1 MRRVHVDFRFG
12 VLSDQQGNSVPTP
25 ELRRQTTMKRSR
37 HPSSS
42 DDSDNGRRK
51 PRKRK
56 KGGRWRRINEKKK
69 KAHGLRNR
77 RQSRDRRCIWTFK
90 DILAG
95 NSTCWSQHS
104 SQPRRGTG
112 QKPSEVFRTD
122 LITAMKV
129 HDSYQLNP
137 EDYYVLADPWRQE
150 WEKGVQVPVSPQS
163 IPQPVARVL
172 AEKGKDV
179 MFVRPK
185 KLIRTSGTEALG
197 YVDIRTLAEG
207 MCRYDLNEVDVAWL
221 QITNEEF
228 AEMAVPPLD
237 EITMER
243 VMEEFERCCHE
254 NMTHAMETEEG
265 LGIEYDEDVVCDVC
279 QSPDGED
286 NNEMV
291 FCDKCNI
298 CVHQA
303 CYGIQKVPKGSWL
316 CRICALGILP
326 KCQLCPKKG
335 GAMKPTR
342 SGTKWV
348 HVSCALW
355 IPEVSIG
362 NPEKMEPITNV
373 SQIPSNRWALICC
386 LCKEK
391 TGACIQCS
399 AKNCRTAFHVTCG
412 LHASLEMNTILTED
426 DEVKFKSY
434 CPKHSG
440 LEGTESRDRD
450 SGGEEEKESARDKK
464 CKRRGRV
471 RVEENATSSSLS
483 SYVAPQLINRAPSDL
498 EGLSSRQQEK
508 RVNLRKLKLQ
518 AMEEDFYQFV
528 EVEEVA
534 SHLKLP
540 PEVVDFLYQYWKLKR
555 KANFN
560 QPLLTPKKDEEE
572 SLARREQEVLLRR
585 LQLFTHLRQDLER
598 VRNLTYMV
606 TRREKMK
613 RSLWRVQE
621 QIFQHQVRLLD
632 RELLTGDPSAKD
644 LEKLFSLDWLSSQ
657 GSQSRSSWSH
667 SGLKTKR
674 GSSKQEKRK
683 SSDRKGLSD
692 SPHTHKKDNLSIPL
706 ETKDSKGSRIK
717 ESAPA
722 EAISDAKIQNSEI
735 SPEIQFPKL
744 QKPEVDQETVTVKQH
759 KPESRK
765 GLRRE
770 ATGPEHETLAR
781 PKRDND
787 HEQEERRRKRR
798 SDVTE
803 SFPSQVKNRFG
814 TKHLEKTVSIRLV
827 DIRNSDTDDYFTEEG
842 MTKRS
847 SVSLDV
853 TTNTKLNRSSVASD
867 AAAATKANG
876 WLRKT
881 PANGSHRPVAGHL
894 KGWGKF
900 RIPKRAERPLTA
912 TIKEPEEVEHR
923 KQLLRP
929 LTNTPEPS
937 YPRTRLRTG
946 SENDGYTSESKPGD
960 GEMEPCLKRCH
971 SHQLRGD
978 SSLGRRYGSD
988 IIRRGVLA
996 S

>member
-1 MRRVHVDFRFG
+1 M
-12 VLSDQQGNSVPTP
+12 S
-25 ELRRQTTMKRSR
+25 ELHRQATMKRSR
-37 HPSSS
+37 HLSSS
-42 DDSDNGRRK
+42 DDSDD
-51 PRKRK
+51 
-56 KGGRWRRINEKKK
+56 
-69 KAHGLRNR
+69 A
-77 RQSRDRRCIWTFK
+77 S
-90 DILAG
+90 
-95 NSTCWSQHS
+95 NSTSWSQHS
-104 SQPRRGTG
+104 SQHRRGTG

-122 LITAMKV
+122 LITAMKL

-137 EDYYVLADPWRQE
+137 EDYYILADPWRQE

-163 IPQPVARVL
+163 IPQPVTSVL
-172 AEKGKDV
+172 AEKGKEV

-207 MCRYDLNEVDVAWL
+207 MCRYDLNEEDVTWL
-221 QITNEEF
+221 QIINKEF
-228 AEMAVPPLD
+228 AEMAMPQLD
-237 EITMER
+237 EITLER
-243 VMEEFERCCHE
+243 MMEEFERCCHE
-254 NMTHAMETEEG
+254 NMTHAVETEEG

-373 SQIPSNRWALICC
+373 SHIPSNRWALICC

-399 AKNCRTAFHVTCG
+399 AKNCRIAFHVTCG

-440 LEGTESRDRD
+440 LEGAESRQRD
-450 SGGEEEKESARDKK
+450 SGDDEEQEEARDKK
-464 CKRRGRV
+464 GRRRGRV
-471 RVEENATSSSLS
+471 KGEEDAASYPSSS
-483 SYVAPQLINRAPSDL
+483 YIAPQFTDKPSSDQ
-498 EGLSSRQQEK
+498 EALSSRQQEK
-508 RVNLRKLKLQ
+508 KTNLRKLKLQ
-518 AMEEDFYQFV
+518 EMEEEFYHFV
-528 EVEEVA
+528 KVEEVA
-534 SHLKLP
+534 GNLKLQ
-540 PEVVDFLYQYWKLKR
+540 PEVVDFVYEYWKLKR

-560 QPLLTPKKDEEE
+560 QPLVTPKKDEEE

-632 RELLTGDPSAKD
+632 QELLSGDPSTKD
-644 LEKLFSLDWLSSQ
+644 LEKIFSLGWLSSL
-657 GSQSRSSWSH
+657 SPQSGSSWSL
-667 SGLKTKR
+667 SELKTKQD
-674 GSSKQEKRK
+674 SLKQERKK
-683 SSDRKGLSD
+683 SSDRKTISD
-692 SPHTHKKDNLSIPL
+692 SSHTHKDNQKKLLELKDNRS
-706 ETKDSKGSRIK
+706 SRIK
-717 ESAPA
+717 VATHT
-722 EAISDAKIQNSEI
+722 EAAGVPKIQTSSSSQEMV
-735 SPEIQFPKL
+735 FPKL
-744 QKPEVDQETVTVKQH
+744 PKPEVIQDTTAVKLH
-759 KPESRK
+759 KSESRK
-765 GLRRE
+765 GPKRE
-770 ATGPEHETLAR
+770 VSGPEQEALVR
-781 PKRDND
+781 RKQE
-787 HEQEERRRKRR
+787 HEQEERGRKRR
-798 SDVTE
+798 SEVTE
-803 SFPSQVKNRFG
+803 SFANQVKNKFG
-814 TKHLEKTVSIRLV
+814 PKHLEKTVSIRLV
-827 DIRNSDTDDYFTEEG
+827 DIRNSDSDEYFIDEG
-842 MTKRS
+842 IAKRNP
-847 SVSLDV
+847 VSLDLTANSKFNKV
-853 TTNTKLNRSSVASD
+853 SVVSD
-867 AAAATKANG
+867 ASTGSKSNG
-876 WLRKT
+876 CLRRAPNSSSHSPNG
-881 PANGSHRPVAGHL
+881 PAAGHV
-894 KGWGKF
+894 KNWGKF
-900 RIPKRAERPLTA
+900 RIPKRSEKPLSVTL
-912 TIKEPEEVEHR
+912 KQQEEVERR
-923 KQLLRP
+923 KPLLRP
-929 LTNTPEPS
+929 LSDTPEPS

-946 SENDGYTSESKPGD
+946 TENDGYTPESKAGD
-960 GEMEPCLKRCH
+960 GELEPCLKRCH
-971 SHQLRGD
+971 SHELRGD

>member
-1 MRRVHVDFRFG
+1 
-12 VLSDQQGNSVPTP
+12 
-25 ELRRQTTMKRSR
+25 MKRNR

-42 DDSDNGRRK
+42 GDDSDNG
-51 PRKRK
+51 
-56 KGGRWRRINEKKK
+56 
-69 KAHGLRNR
+69 
-77 RQSRDRRCIWTFK
+77 S
-90 DILAG
+90 
-95 NSTCWSQHS
+95 NSTCWSHHS
-104 SQPRRGTG
+104 SQPRRSTG

-163 IPQPVARVL
+163 IPQPVTRVL
-172 AEKGKDV
+172 AEKGKEV

-185 KLIRTSGTEALG
+185 KLIRTSGAEALG
-197 YVDIRTLAEG
+197 YVDIRTLADG
-207 MCRYDLNEVDVAWL
+207 MCRYDLNEEDVAWL
-221 QITNEEF
+221 QIINQEF
-228 AEMAVPPLD
+228 SEMAMPTLD

-243 VMEEFERCCHE
+243 VMEEFEHRCYE
-254 NMTHAMETEEG
+254 NMTHAVETEEG

-373 SQIPSNRWALICC
+373 SHIPSNRWALICC

-412 LHASLEMNTILTED
+412 LHASLEMNTILTEE

-434 CPKHSG
+434 CPQHSG
-440 LEGTESRDRD
+440 LEGTESRDQD
-450 SGGEEEKESARDKK
+450 SGGEDEKEGIRVKK
-464 CKRRGRV
+464 SKRRGRV
-471 RVEENATSSSLS
+471 RGEEDAAAASSSS
-483 SYVAPQLINRAPSDL
+483 SFNAVSQVATNDPEN
-498 EGLSSRQQEK
+498 LSSRQQEK

-518 AMEEDFYQFV
+518 EMEEDFYQYV
-528 EVEEVA
+528 EAEEVA
-534 SHLKLP
+534 AHLKLP
-540 PEVVDFLYQYWKLKR
+540 LEVVDFLYQYWKLKR

-632 RELLTGDPSAKD
+632 HELLKGDPSAKD
-644 LEKLFSLDWLSSQ
+644 LEKLFSLGWLSSQ

-667 SGLKTKR
+667 SGTKPKR

-683 SSDRKGLSD
+683 SHDSRGVSD
-692 SPHTHKKDNLSIPL
+692 SAHTHKKDPSGRLA
-706 ETKDSKGSRIK
+706 ETRDSKGPKVK
-717 ESAPA
+717 ESEPA
-722 EAISDAKIQNSEI
+722 DAENFTKTQTTENGPDVQN
-735 SPEIQFPKL
+735 PKL
-744 QKPEVDQETVTVKQH
+744 QRSEVIQETIAVKLH
-759 KPESRK
+759 KPESRR
-765 GLRRE
+765 GQRRE
-770 ATGPEHETLAR
+770 GAGPEYDALAR
-781 PKRDND
+781 RKRDND
-787 HEQEERRRKRR
+787 HEQEEKRRKRKSEEMEGVAVQEKSR
-798 SDVTE
+798 V
-803 SFPSQVKNRFG
+803 G
-814 TKHLEKTVSIRLV
+814 LKHLEKTVSIRLV
-827 DIRNSDTDDYFTEEG
+827 DIRHSDADDYFTDEVMG
-842 MTKRS
+842 KRGG
-847 SVSLDV
+847 VPL
-853 TTNTKLNRSSVASD
+853 AS
-867 AAAATKANG
+867 AAAVQYGATRANG
-876 WLRKT
+876 WLKKG
-881 PANGSHRPVAGHL
+881 PSNGSHAANGPLRS
-894 KGWGKF
+894 WGKF
-900 RIPKRAERPLTA
+900 RIPKRSDRPSTEEQEA
-912 TIKEPEEVEHR
+912 VPEPR
-923 KQLLRP
+923 KALLRP
-929 LTNTPEPS
+929 LTNTPEPPS
-937 YPRTRLRTG
+937 YPRTRLRSG
-946 SENDGYTSESKPGD
+946 SENDGYASDSKPGD
-960 GEMEPCLKRCH
+960 GDVEPCLKRCH

-978 SSLGRRYGSD
+978 STLGRRYGSD

>member
-1 MRRVHVDFRFG
+1 
-12 VLSDQQGNSVPTP
+12 
-25 ELRRQTTMKRSR
+25 MKRSR
-37 HPSSS
+37 HASSS
-42 DDSDNGRRK
+42 DDSDNG
-51 PRKRK
+51 
-56 KGGRWRRINEKKK
+56 
-69 KAHGLRNR
+69 
-77 RQSRDRRCIWTFK
+77 S
-90 DILAG
+90 

-129 HDSYQLNP
+129 HDSHQLNP
-137 EDYYVLADPWRQE
+137 EDYYILADPWRQE

-172 AEKGKDV
+172 AEKGKEV

-185 KLIRTSGTEALG
+185 KLIRTSGSEALG

-207 MCRYDLNEVDVAWL
+207 MCRYDLNEEDVAWL
-221 QITNEEF
+221 QIINGEF
-228 AEMAVPPLD
+228 ADMAMPQLD

-243 VMEEFERCCHE
+243 AMEEFEHCCHE

-279 QSPDGED
+279 RSPDGED

-373 SQIPSNRWALICC
+373 SHIPSNRWALICC

-412 LHASLEMNTILTED
+412 LHASLEMNTILTEE

-440 LEGTESRDRD
+440 LDGTESRD
-450 SGGEEEKESARDKK
+450 SGGEEEREAIRDKK
-464 CKRRGRV
+464 GKRRGRV
-471 RVEENATSSSLS
+471 REEDEDAASSSSGL
-483 SYVAPQLINRAPSDL
+483 APPITDRAPSDPQ
-498 EGLSSRQQEK
+498 ELSSRQQEK
-508 RVNLRKLKLQ
+508 RVSLRKLKLQ
-518 AMEEDFYQFV
+518 EMEEEFYQFV
-528 EVEEVA
+528 EVEKVA
-534 SHLKLP
+534 SHLKLA

-572 SLARREQEVLLRR
+572 SLARREHEVLLRR

-632 RELLTGDPSAKD
+632 QELLSGDPSAKD

-657 GSQSRSSWSH
+657 GPQSRSPCSH

-674 GSSKQEKRK
+674 GSSKLEKRK
-683 SSDRKGLSD
+683 SRDRKDPCD
-692 SPHTHKKDNLSIPL
+692 SPHSYKKDNLSKPL
-706 ETKDSKGSRIK
+706 ETKESKGSRIK
-717 ESAPA
+717 ECDTA
-722 EAISDAKIQNSEI
+722 EDNGRSQNCENS
-735 SPEIQFPKL
+735 Q
-744 QKPEVDQETVTVKQH
+744 EVDYAKLLKQELVQDSIAVKLH
-759 KPESRK
+759 KLESRK
-765 GLRRE
+765 GVRRE
-770 ATGPEHETLAR
+770 TPGPEHESLTR
-781 PKRDND
+781 RKREMD

-798 SDVTE
+798 SEVVE
-803 SFPSQVKNRFG
+803 SVQAKNRFG
-814 TKHLEKTVSIRLV
+814 SKHLEKTVSIRLV
-827 DIRNSDTDDYFTEEG
+827 DIRTSDLDVTFTDEG
-842 MTKRS
+842 GTKRPS
-847 SVSLDV
+847 ACPDV
-853 TTNTKLNRSSVASD
+853 TTNTKLNKTNTD
-867 AAAATKANG
+867 AADRANG
-876 WLRKT
+876 WMRKAGQ
-881 PANGSHRPVAGHL
+881 ANGSVGGHL
-894 KGWGKF
+894 KAWGKF
-900 RIPKRAERPLTA
+900 KIPKRSEKPQTM
-912 TIKEPEEVEHR
+912 KEQEA
-923 KQLLRP
+923 LLRP
-929 LTNTPEPS
+929 LTNTPEQS
-937 YPRTRLRTG
+937 YPRTRHRTG
-946 SENDGYTSESKPGD
+946 TENDGYDAKNGD
-960 GEMEPCLKRCH
+960 GEVEPCLKRCH

-978 SSLGRRYGSD
+978 SSLSRRYGSD

>member
-1 MRRVHVDFRFG
+1 
-12 VLSDQQGNSVPTP
+12 
-25 ELRRQTTMKRSR
+25 MKRSR

-42 DDSDNGRRK
+42 DDSDNG
-51 PRKRK
+51 
-56 KGGRWRRINEKKK
+56 
-69 KAHGLRNR
+69 
-77 RQSRDRRCIWTFK
+77 S
-90 DILAG
+90 

-104 SQPRRGTG
+104 SQHRRWTG

-129 HDSYQLNP
+129 HDSYQLNT

-150 WEKGVQVPVSPQS
+150 WEKGVQVPVSPHS
-163 IPQPVARVL
+163 IPQPVVRVL
-172 AEKGKDV
+172 SEKGKET
-179 MFVRPK
+179 MFGRPK

-207 MCRYDLNEVDVAWL
+207 MCRYDLNEEDVAWL
-221 QITNEEF
+221 QVINEEF
-228 AEMAVPPLD
+228 TEMAIPPLD

-373 SQIPSNRWALICC
+373 SHIPSNRWALICC

-412 LHASLEMNTILTED
+412 LHANLEMNTILTDD

-440 LEGTESRDRD
+440 LEGDESRDRD
-450 SGGEEEKESARDKK
+450 SGDEEKESARDKK
-464 CKRRGRV
+464 GRRRV
-471 RVEENATSSSLS
+471 KVLEEEDAASPSSSS
-483 SYVAPQLINRAPSDL
+483 CVAPQLIDRALTNP
-498 EGLSSRQQEK
+498 EALSKEEK

-518 AMEEDFYQFV
+518 EMEEEFYQFV
-528 EVEEVA
+528 DVEEVT
-534 SHLKLP
+534 SNLKLV

-613 RSLWRVQE
+613 RSLWKVQE

-632 RELLTGDPSAKD
+632 HELLSGDPSAKD
-644 LEKLFSLDWLSSQ
+644 LEKLFSLGWLSSQ
-657 GSQSRSSWSH
+657 GSQSSSSWSP

-674 GSSKQEKRK
+674 KEKRK
-683 SSDRKGLSD
+683 SSERKSLPN
-692 SPHTHKKDNLSIPL
+692 SPHTQKKDNLSKAS
-706 ETKDSKGSRIK
+706 ETRDSKSSQIK
-717 ESAPA
+717 EAA
-722 EAISDAKIQNSEI
+722 AMEARIQHISQETPFK
-735 SPEIQFPKL
+735 KL
-744 QKPEVDQETVTVKQH
+744 PKPEVIQEPAVGKLPKH
-759 KPESRK
+759 ESRK
-765 GLRRE
+765 GPRRE
-770 ATGPEHETLAR
+770 AAEPELEAR
-781 PKRDND
+781 RKRDIE
-787 HEQEERRRKRR
+787 HEQEERRRKKGND
-798 SDVTE
+798 STE
-803 SFPSQVKNRFG
+803 SFTSQGKNRFG
-814 TKHLEKTVSIRLV
+814 SKHLEKTVSIRLV
-827 DIRNSDTDDYFTEEG
+827 DIRNSDSDNYFIDEG
-842 MTKRS
+842 IKRS
-847 SVSLDV
+847 PVSPDV
-853 TTNTKLNRSSVASD
+853 TSNTKCNKASTVSD
-867 AAAATKANG
+867 TAPSAKTNG
-876 WLRKT
+876 WLRR
-881 PANGSHRPVAGHL
+881 ASADSSHASNGPEAAQLRS
-894 KGWGKF
+894 WGKF
-900 RIPKRAERPLTA
+900 RIPKRSEKPASITEQKQAELHKP
-912 TIKEPEEVEHR
+912 
-923 KQLLRP
+923 LLRP
-929 LTNTPEPS
+929 LTNTPKPS

-946 SENDGYTSESKPGD
+946 TENEDYTSDSKAGD
-960 GEMEPCLKRCH
+960 GELEPCLKRCH

-978 SSLGRRYGSD
+978 SSLSRRYVSD

>member
-1 MRRVHVDFRFG
+1 M
-12 VLSDQQGNSVPTP
+12 
-25 ELRRQTTMKRSR
+25 MKRSR

-42 DDSDNGRRK
+42 SEDSDNG
-51 PRKRK
+51 
-56 KGGRWRRINEKKK
+56 
-69 KAHGLRNR
+69 
-77 RQSRDRRCIWTFK
+77 S
-90 DILAG
+90 
-95 NSTCWSQHS
+95 NSTSWSQHS

-129 HDSYQLNP
+129 HDSYQLTP
-137 EDYYVLADPWRQE
+137 EDYYILADQWRQE

-163 IPQPVARVL
+163 IPQPVTRVL
-172 AEKGKDV
+172 VEKGKEV
-179 MFVRPK
+179 MFVKPK
-185 KLIRTSGTEALG
+185 KLIRTSGAEALG

-207 MCRYDLNEVDVAWL
+207 MCRYDLNEEDAAWL
-221 QITNEEF
+221 QTANEEF
-228 AEMAVPPLD
+228 AEMAMPPLD

-243 VMEEFERCCHE
+243 VMEEFERRCHE

-279 QSPDGED
+279 RSPDGED

-373 SQIPSNRWALICC
+373 SHIPGNRWALICC

-391 TGACIQCS
+391 AGACIQCS
-399 AKNCRTAFHVTCG
+399 ANNCRTAFHVTCG

-434 CPKHSG
+434 CPRHSG
-440 LEGTESRDRD
+440 LEGAESRERD

-464 CKRRGRV
+464 GRRRGRV
-471 RVEENATSSSLS
+471 RGGEEEAASPRPPSHA
-483 SYVAPQLINRAPSDL
+483 APRRTDKAPGDREL
-498 EGLSSRQQEK
+498 LASRQQEK
-508 RVNLRKLKLQ
+508 RVSLRKLKLQ
-518 AMEEDFYQFV
+518 EMEEEFYQFV
-528 EVEEVA
+528 AAEEVA
-534 SHLKLP
+534 GHLKLQ
-540 PEVVDFLYQYWKLKR
+540 PEAVDFLFQYWKLKR

-572 SLARREQEVLLRR
+572 SLARREHEVLLRR

-613 RSLWRVQE
+613 RSSWRVQE

-632 RELLTGDPSAKD
+632 DQLLSGDPPEKD
-644 LEKLFSLDWLSSQ
+644 LEDLLSLGRWSPR
-657 GSQSRSSWSH
+657 GSRSRC
-667 SGLKTKR
+667 GLKTKPP
-674 GSSKQEKRK
+674 SSGQEKAR
-683 SSDRKGLSD
+683 SGDRKGLAD
-692 SPHTHKKDNLSIPL
+692 SAQSHRKENGSTPPQTSESGRDVQPPEADRPEAAQESI
-706 ETKDSKGSRIK
+706 
-717 ESAPA
+717 
-722 EAISDAKIQNSEI
+722 
-735 SPEIQFPKL
+735 
-744 QKPEVDQETVTVKQH
+744 TVKLH
-759 KPESRK
+759 RADCRK
-765 GLRRE
+765 APRRE
-770 ATGPEHETLAR
+770 APGPE
-781 PKRDND
+781 P
-787 HEQEERRRKRR
+787 EERKRKRR
-798 SDVTE
+798 SEAAE
-803 SFPSQVKNRFG
+803 SFPSQVKNL
-814 TKHLEKTVSIRLV
+814 KHLEKTVSIRLV
-827 DIRNSDTDDYFTEEG
+827 DIRNSDHDVFFLGEATTR
-842 MTKRS
+842 RS
-847 SVSLDV
+847 PASRA
-853 TTNTKLNRSSVASD
+853 NHGSD
-867 AAAATKANG
+867 AWPRKAAS
-876 WLRKT
+876 
-881 PANGSHRPVAGHL
+881 GSHATSRQAAGHL
-894 KGWGKF
+894 RGWGKF
-900 RIPKRAERPLTA
+900 RIPKRSERPRTA
-912 TIKEPEEVEHR
+912 EDEEEEEEEEEEVEP
-923 KQLLRP
+923 QLRP
-929 LTNTPEPS
+929 LTTAPEPS
-937 YPRTRLRTG
+937 YPKTRLRTG
-946 SENDGYTSESKPGD
+946 PVGD
-960 GEMEPCLKRCH
+960 RYASDSQGGEGEPRLKRC
-971 SHQLRGD
+971 QLRGD
-978 SSLGRRYGSD
+978 APLGRRYGSD

>member
-1 MRRVHVDFRFG
+1 
-12 VLSDQQGNSVPTP
+12 
-25 ELRRQTTMKRSR
+25 MKRSR

-42 DDSDNGRRK
+42 DDSDNG
-51 PRKRK
+51 
-56 KGGRWRRINEKKK
+56 
-69 KAHGLRNR
+69 
-77 RQSRDRRCIWTFK
+77 S
-90 DILAG
+90 

-104 SQPRRGTG
+104 SQHRRGTG

-129 HDSYQLNP
+129 HDSHQLNP

-172 AEKGKDV
+172 AEKGKEV

-185 KLIRTSGTEALG
+185 KLIRTSGAEALG
-197 YVDIRTLAEG
+197 YVDIRTLADG
-207 MCRYDLNEVDVAWL
+207 MCRYDLNEEDVAWM
-221 QITNEEF
+221 QIANEEF
-228 AEMAVPPLD
+228 SEMASPLLD

-373 SQIPSNRWALICC
+373 SHIPSNRWALICC

-440 LEGTESRDRD
+440 LDGAESRDRD
-450 SGGEEEKESARDKK
+450 SGGEEEKESTRDKK
-464 CKRRGRV
+464 GRRRGRV
-471 RVEENATSSSLS
+471 RGEEDAVSSSSS
-483 SYVAPQLINRAPSDL
+483 SYVAPQHIDRTPSDL
-498 EGLSSRQQEK
+498 EALASRQQEK
-508 RVNLRKLKLQ
+508 RVSLRKLKLQ
-518 AMEEDFYQFV
+518 EMEEDFYQFV

-560 QPLLTPKKDEEE
+560 QPLLTPKKDEED
-572 SLARREQEVLLRR
+572 SLARREHEVLLRR

-632 RELLTGDPSAKD
+632 HELLSGDPSAKD
-644 LEKLFSLDWLSSQ
+644 LEKLFSVGWLSSQ
-657 GSQSRSSWSH
+657 GSQSCYSWTH

-674 GSSKQEKRK
+674 SSLKQEKRK
-683 SSDRKGLSD
+683 SLSD
-692 SPHTHKKDNLSIPL
+692 SPHTHRKENLSKPL
-706 ETKDSKGSRIK
+706 ETKDSKGPRIK
-717 ESAPA
+717 EAEPA
-722 EAISDAKIQNSEI
+722 HNAKLHSSDISTELK
-735 SPEIQFPKL
+735 
-744 QKPEVDQETVTVKQH
+744 KPEVIQETVTVKLH
-759 KPESRK
+759 KLESRK
-765 GLRRE
+765 GPRRE
-770 ATGPEHETLAR
+770 APGPEHEALAR
-781 PKRDND
+781 RKRDNN
-787 HEQEERRRKRR
+787 HEQDERKRKRR

-814 TKHLEKTVSIRLV
+814 SKHLEKTVSIRLV
-827 DIRNSDTDDYFTEEG
+827 DIRNSDTDDYFIDEG

-847 SVSLDV
+847 PASLDG
-853 TTNTKLNRSSVASD
+853 TTNTKLSRASEVSD
-867 AAAATKANG
+867 SAAATTAKANG
-876 WLRKT
+876 WLRRAQ
-881 PANGSHRPVAGHL
+881 ANNSHTTSRHMGGHL
-894 KGWGKF
+894 QSWGKF
-900 RIPKRAERPLTA
+900 RIPKRSMRPLAA
-912 TIKEPEEVEHR
+912 TVKEQEEVEPR
-923 KQLLRP
+923 KPLLRP

-937 YPRTRLRTG
+937 FPRTRLRTG
-946 SENDGYTSESKPGD
+946 TENDGYASDSKPGD
-960 GEMEPCLKRCH
+960 GDMEPCLKRCH

-978 SSLGRRYGSD
+978 SSLGRRYGSE

>member
-1 MRRVHVDFRFG
+1 
-12 VLSDQQGNSVPTP
+12 
-25 ELRRQTTMKRSR
+25 MKRSR

-42 DDSDNGRRK
+42 DDSDNG
-51 PRKRK
+51 
-56 KGGRWRRINEKKK
+56 
-69 KAHGLRNR
+69 
-77 RQSRDRRCIWTFK
+77 S
-90 DILAG
+90 

-137 EDYYVLADPWRQE
+137 EDYYILADPWRQE

-172 AEKGKDV
+172 AEKGKEV
-179 MFVRPK
+179 MFVKPK

-207 MCRYDLNEVDVAWL
+207 MCRYDLNEEDVAWL
-221 QITNEEF
+221 QTANEEF
-228 AEMAVPPLD
+228 AEMAMPPLD

-279 QSPDGED
+279 RSPDGED

-373 SQIPSNRWALICC
+373 SHIPSNRWALICC

-391 TGACIQCS
+391 AGACIQCS

-440 LEGTESRDRD
+440 LEGAESRERD
-450 SGGEEEKESARDKK
+450 SGGEEERESARDKK
-464 CKRRGRV
+464 GKRRGRV
-471 RVEENATSSSLS
+471 RGEEDAASSSSS
-483 SYVAPQLINRAPSDL
+483 SYVAPQLADSAASDL
-498 EGLSSRQQEK
+498 EALACRQQEK
-508 RVNLRKLKLQ
+508 RVSLRKLKLQ
-518 AMEEDFYQFV
+518 EMEEEFYQFV

-534 SHLKLP
+534 AHLKLA
-540 PEVVDFLYQYWKLKR
+540 PEAVDFLYQYWKLKR

-560 QPLLTPKKDEEE
+560 QPLLTPKKDEED
-572 SLARREQEVLLRR
+572 SLARREHEVLLRR

-621 QIFQHQVRLLD
+621 QIFQHQVRLVD
-632 RELLTGDPSAKD
+632 HELLTGDPSAKD
-644 LEKLFSLDWLSSQ
+644 LEKLFSLGWLSSQ
-657 GSQSRSSWSH
+657 GSQARPSWSH
-667 SGLKTKR
+667 SGLKTKQ
-674 GSSKQEKRK
+674 GSLKQEKRG
-683 SSDRKGLSD
+683 SGERKGLSD
-692 SPHTHKKDNLSIPL
+692 SPHTHKKDNLSKPV
-706 ETKDSKGSRIK
+706 ETKDSKVSRVR
-717 ESAPA
+717 ESEPA
-722 EAISDAKIQNSEI
+722 EDTRNAKTPNPDI
-735 SPEIQFPKL
+735 SPESPFPKF
-744 QKPEVDQETVTVKQH
+744 QKPEVIQETITIRG
-759 KPESRK
+759 P
-765 GLRRE
+765 RRE
-770 ATGPEHETLAR
+770 APGPEPEALAR
-781 PKRDND
+781 RKRDND
-787 HEQEERRRKRR
+787 QEQEERRRKRK

-803 SFPSQVKNRFG
+803 SFPSQAKNRYG
-814 TKHLEKTVSIRLV
+814 SKHLEKTVSIRLV
-827 DIRNSDTDDYFTEEG
+827 DIRNSDNDDFFTDEG
-842 MTKRS
+842 MTKRCP
-847 SVSLDV
+847 VSLGAP
-853 TTNTKLNRSSVASD
+853 TNTKLSRASE
-867 AAAATKANG
+867 AAPAPAKANG
-876 WLRKT
+876 WLRKAHT
-881 PANGSHRPVAGHL
+881 NGSHTTSRHVGGHL
-894 KGWGKF
+894 RSWGKF
-900 RIPKRAERPLTA
+900 RIPKRSERPPMA
-912 TIKEPEEVEHR
+912 AMKAPQEVEHGEP
-923 KQLLRP
+923 LLRP
-929 LTNTPEPS
+929 LTNPPEPS

-946 SENDGYTSESKPGD
+946 TESDGYASDSRA
-960 GEMEPCLKRCH
+960 GEVEPCLKRCH

-978 SSLGRRYGSD
+978 ASLGRGYGSD

>member
-1 MRRVHVDFRFG
+1 M
-12 VLSDQQGNSVPTP
+12 P
-25 ELRRQTTMKRSR
+25 ELHRQKTMKRSR

-42 DDSDNGRRK
+42 DESDNG
-51 PRKRK
+51 
-56 KGGRWRRINEKKK
+56 
-69 KAHGLRNR
+69 
-77 RQSRDRRCIWTFK
+77 S
-90 DILAG
+90 

-104 SQPRRGTG
+104 SQHRRGTG

-122 LITAMKV
+122 FITAMKL

-163 IPQPVARVL
+163 IPQPVTRVL
-172 AEKGKDV
+172 GEKGKEV
-179 MFVRPK
+179 MFIRPK

-207 MCRYDLNEVDVAWL
+207 MCRYDLNEEDVAWL
-221 QITNEEF
+221 QIINEEF
-228 AEMAVPPLD
+228 AQMAMPPLD
-237 EITMER
+237 ENTMER
-243 VMEEFERCCHE
+243 VMEEFEHCCHE

-326 KCQLCPKKG
+326 KCQVCPKKG

-373 SQIPSNRWALICC
+373 SHIPSNRWALICC

-412 LHASLEMNTILTED
+412 LHANLEMNTILTED

-440 LEGTESRDRD
+440 IQGAEPSHRD
-450 SGGEEEKESARDKK
+450 SGEEEEKEGARDRK
-464 CKRRGRV
+464 GRASSDQ
-471 RVEENATSSSLS
+471 EE
-483 SYVAPQLINRAPSDL
+483 
-498 EGLSSRQQEK
+498 LSSRQQEK

-518 AMEEDFYQFV
+518 EMEEEFYQFV
-528 EVEEVA
+528 DVEEVA
-534 SHLKLP
+534 KNLKLP
-540 PEVVDFLYQYWKLKR
+540 PEVVDFVYQYWKLKR

-560 QPLLTPKKDEEE
+560 QQLLTPKKDEEE

-613 RSLWRVQE
+613 RSLCKVQE

-632 RELLTGDPSAKD
+632 HELLNGDPSAKD
-644 LEKLFSLDWLSSQ
+644 LEKLFSLGSLSSH
-657 GSQSRSSWSH
+657 GSQSSSSWST
-667 SGLKTKR
+667 SGLKSKR
-674 GSSKQEKRK
+674 SSLKQERRK
-683 SSDRKGLSD
+683 SLSD
-692 SPHTHKKDNLSIPL
+692 SPNANRKDDPCNLPES
-706 ETKDSKGSRIK
+706 KDSKSSQIK
-717 ESAPA
+717 EAVAPEA
-722 EAISDAKIQNSEI
+722 AGDAKVPKSEVSEEKPSVKLPKSEAIQERASV
-735 SPEIQFPKL
+735 KL
-744 QKPEVDQETVTVKQH
+744 H
-759 KPESRK
+759 KLESKK
-765 GLRRE
+765 GPRRE
-770 ATGPEHETLAR
+770 APGPEQDV
-781 PKRDND
+781 P
-787 HEQEERRRKRR
+787 EQEERGRKRR
-798 SDVTE
+798 SDVSE
-803 SFPSQVKNRFG
+803 SFPCHLKNKFG
-814 TKHLEKTVSIRLV
+814 SRHLDKTVSIRLV
-827 DIRNSDTDDYFTEEG
+827 DIRNSDSDEYLFEDGTAR
-842 MTKRS
+842 RS
-847 SVSLDV
+847 GASLDA
-853 TTNTKLNRSSVASD
+853 TPNTKFKTSSLSD
-867 AAAATKANG
+867 ASKSNS
-876 WLRKT
+876 WLRK
-881 PANGSHRPVAGHL
+881 PPSSSPHAPNGSASGHL

-900 RIPKRAERPLTA
+900 RIPKRADKPPGAALKERE
-912 TIKEPEEVEHR
+912 EPE
-923 KQLLRP
+923 QSNPLLRP
-929 LTNTPEPS
+929 LANTPEPP
-937 YPRTRLRTG
+937 YPRTRLRAG
-946 SENDGYTSESKPGD
+946 PEADGYSSDSSKAAD
-960 GEMEPCLKRCH
+960 GELEPCLKRCH
-971 SHQLRGD
+971 SHELRGD

>member
-1 MRRVHVDFRFG
+1 M
-12 VLSDQQGNSVPTP
+12 P
-25 ELRRQTTMKRSR
+25 ELRRQVTMKRSR

-42 DDSDNGRRK
+42 DDSDNG
-51 PRKRK
+51 
-56 KGGRWRRINEKKK
+56 
-69 KAHGLRNR
+69 
-77 RQSRDRRCIWTFK
+77 S
-90 DILAG
+90 

-104 SQPRRGTG
+104 SQHRRWTG

-137 EDYYVLADPWRQE
+137 EDYYILADPWRQE
-150 WEKGVQVPVSPQS
+150 WEKGVQVPVSPHS
-163 IPQPVARVL
+163 IPQPVVRVL
-172 AEKGKDV
+172 AEKGKEV

-197 YVDIRTLAEG
+197 YVDIRTLADG
-207 MCRYDLNEVDVAWL
+207 VCRYNLNEEDVAWL
-221 QITNEEF
+221 QIINEEF
-228 AEMAVPPLD
+228 ADMAMPLLD

-243 VMEEFERCCHE
+243 VMEEFEHCCHE

-373 SQIPSNRWALICC
+373 SHIPSNRWALICC

-412 LHASLEMNTILTED
+412 LNANLEMNTVLTED

-440 LEGTESRDRD
+440 LEGDESRDRD
-450 SGGEEEKESARDKK
+450 SGDEEKEDARDKK
-464 CKRRGRV
+464 GRRRGKV
-471 RVEENATSSSLS
+471 LGEEGAASPSSSS
-483 SYVAPQLINRAPSDL
+483 CVAPQHIDRATTNP
-498 EGLSSRQQEK
+498 EALSKEEK

-518 AMEEDFYQFV
+518 EMEEEFYQFV
-528 EVEEVA
+528 DVEEVA
-534 SHLKLP
+534 SNLKLP

-555 KANFN
+555 KAYFN

-613 RSLWRVQE
+613 RSLWKVQE
-621 QIFQHQVRLLD
+621 QIFQHQVQLLD
-632 RELLTGDPSAKD
+632 HELLSGDPSAKD
-644 LEKLFSLDWLSSQ
+644 LEKLFSLGWLSSQ
-657 GSQSRSSWSH
+657 GSQSSSPWSH

-674 GSSKQEKRK
+674 KEKRK
-683 SSDRKGLSD
+683 SSERKGLSS
-692 SPHTHKKDNLSIPL
+692 SPHTHKKDNLSKPS
-706 ETKDSKGSRIK
+706 ETKESKSSQIK
-717 ESAPA
+717 EAA
-722 EAISDAKIQNSEI
+722 ATEAASDAKIPNSDI
-735 SPEIQFPKL
+735 SQEMPFKKL
-744 QKPEVDQETVTVKQH
+744 PKPEVIQETAVVKLP

-765 GLRRE
+765 GPRRE
-770 ATGPEHETLAR
+770 AAEPEHEVR
-781 PKRDND
+781 RKRESE
-787 HEQEERRRKRR
+787 HEQEERRRKKK
-798 SDVTE
+798 SDPIE
-803 SFPSQVKNRFG
+803 SFPSQGKSRFG
-814 TKHLEKTVSIRLV
+814 PKHLEKTVSIRLV
-827 DIRNSDTDDYFTEEG
+827 DIRNSDSDNYFIDER
-842 MTKRS
+842 MLKRS
-847 SVSLDV
+847 PVSLDG
-853 TTNTKLNRSSVASD
+853 TTNTKFNKASTVSD
-867 AAAATKANG
+867 TAAGAKANG
-876 WLRKT
+876 WLKKAPADGSHT
-881 PANGSHRPVAGHL
+881 PNGSAAGHL
-894 KGWGKF
+894 RSWGKF
-900 RIPKRAERPLTA
+900 RIPKRSEKPVSA
-912 TIKEPEEVEHR
+912 TVTEQKEAALHKP
-923 KQLLRP
+923 LLRP

-946 SENDGYTSESKPGD
+946 TENEDYTSDSKAGD
-960 GEMEPCLKRCH
+960 GELEPCLKRCH

>member
-1 MRRVHVDFRFG
+1 M
-12 VLSDQQGNSVPTP
+12 
-25 ELRRQTTMKRSR
+25 MKRSR

-42 DDSDNGRRK
+42 DDSDNG
-51 PRKRK
+51 
-56 KGGRWRRINEKKK
+56 
-69 KAHGLRNR
+69 
-77 RQSRDRRCIWTFK
+77 S
-90 DILAG
+90 

-112 QKPSEVFRTD
+112 QKASEVFRTD

-137 EDYYVLADPWRQE
+137 EEYYILADPWRQD

-163 IPQPVARVL
+163 IPLPVTRVL
-172 AEKGKDV
+172 AEKGKEV
-179 MFVRPK
+179 MFVKPK
-185 KLIRTSGTEALG
+185 KMIRTSGAEVLG

-207 MCRYDLNEVDVAWL
+207 MCRYDLNEEDAAWL
-221 QITNEEF
+221 QTANGEF
-228 AEMAVPPLD
+228 AEMAMPPLD

-254 NMTHAMETEEG
+254 NMTHATETEEG

-279 QSPDGED
+279 RSPDGED

-373 SQIPSNRWALICC
+373 SHIPSNRWALICC

-391 TGACIQCS
+391 AGACIQCS

-412 LHASLEMNTILTED
+412 LHAGLEMNTILTED

-440 LEGTESRDRD
+440 LEGAESRDRD

-464 CKRRGRV
+464 GKRRGRV
-471 RVEENATSSSLS
+471 REEEDASPCSS
-483 SYVAPQLINRAPSDL
+483 SYVAPQITVRAPSDL
-498 EGLSSRQQEK
+498 ELLASRQQEK
-508 RVNLRKLKLQ
+508 RVSLRKLKLQ
-518 AMEEDFYQFV
+518 QMEEEFYQFV

-534 SHLKLP
+534 GHLKLQ
-540 PEVVDFLYQYWKLKR
+540 PEVVDFLFQYWKLKR

-572 SLARREQEVLLRR
+572 SLARREHEVLLRR

-621 QIFQHQVRLLD
+621 QIFQQQVRLLD
-632 RELLTGDPSAKD
+632 HELLSGDPP
-644 LEKLFSLDWLSSQ
+644 EKLSSLGWLSSQ
-657 GSQSRSSWSH
+657 DSQSRSSM
-667 SGLKTKR
+667 KTKPP
-674 GSSKQEKRK
+674 SLKQEKRK
-683 SSDRKGLSD
+683 SGYRKGLSD
-692 SPHTHKKDNLSIPL
+692 SAHSHRKENLSKPL
-706 ETKDSKGSRIK
+706 ETRDSRSSRIR
-717 ESAPA
+717 ESGPA
-722 EAISDAKIQNSEI
+722 EDTSDAKTHNSEI
-735 SPEIQFPKL
+735 SQEIQIPKL
-744 QKPEVDQETVTVKQH
+744 HKPEVVQQTITVKLH
-759 KPESRK
+759 RAECRK
-765 GLRRE
+765 GPRRE
-770 ATGPEHETLAR
+770 APGPEHEALAR
-781 PKRDND
+781 RKREND

-798 SDVTE
+798 SDTTE
-803 SFPSQVKNRFG
+803 SFPSQEKNRFG
-814 TKHLEKTVSIRLV
+814 SKQLEKTVSIRLV
-827 DIRNSDTDDYFTEEG
+827 DIRNSDNDDYFLDER

-847 SVSLDV
+847 PASLEL
-853 TTNTKLNRSSVASD
+853 TTNTKLNRANEIS
-867 AAAATKANG
+867 AAAAAKANG

-881 PANGSHRPVAGHL
+881 QKNGSHTTNRHVGGHL
-894 KGWGKF
+894 RSWGKF
-900 RIPKRAERPLTA
+900 RIPKRRERPLTA
-912 TIKEPEEVEHR
+912 DEEEEEEEEHR
-923 KQLLRP
+923 K
-929 LTNTPEPS
+929 TPESS
-937 YPRTRLRTG
+937 YPKTRLRTG
-946 SENDGYTSESKPGD
+946 AESDGYASDYKPGD
-960 GEMEPCLKRCH
+960 CEPEPCLKRCH

>member
-1 MRRVHVDFRFG
+1 MWNAG
-12 VLSDQQGNSVPTP
+12 QA
-25 ELRRQTTMKRSR
+25 ELRARTAPHHQEKRRLASSRRAPVTLELLRRAAMKRSR

-42 DDSDNGRRK
+42 EDSDN
-51 PRKRK
+51 
-56 KGGRWRRINEKKK
+56 
-69 KAHGLRNR
+69 A
-77 RQSRDRRCIWTFK
+77 S
-90 DILAG
+90 

-104 SQPRRGTG
+104 SQARRGSR

-122 LITAMKV
+122 LITAMKL
-129 HDSYQLNP
+129 HDSHQLNP

-163 IPQPVARVL
+163 IPQPAARAL
-172 AEKGKDV
+172 ADKCKEV

-185 KLIRTSGTEALG
+185 KLIRTSAAQALG
-197 YVDIRTLAEG
+197 YVDIQTLAEG
-207 MCRYDLNEVDVAWL
+207 MCRYDLNQEDVTWL
-221 QITNEEF
+221 QVANEEF
-228 AEMAVPPLD
+228 AKLALPPLD
-237 EITMER
+237 EFAMER
-243 VMEEFERCCHE
+243 TLEEFERRCHD
-254 NMTHAMETEEG
+254 NMTHATETQEG

-373 SQIPSNRWALICC
+373 SHIPSNRWALNCC

-399 AKNCRTAFHVTCG
+399 AKNCRIAFHVTCG
-412 LHASLEMNTILTED
+412 LHAGLEMTTVLTQD

-440 LEGTESRDRD
+440 LEGGDLRERD
-450 SGGEEEKESARDKK
+450 SDGEGEKEEGVGSKK
-464 CKRRGRV
+464 GKRRGRV
-471 RVEENATSSSLS
+471 RGEEDEDSAPGLIEPSSSS
-483 SYVAPQLINRAPSDL
+483 SSSSSPSSLCLVRQRDPQD
-498 EGLSSRQQEK
+498 K
-508 RVNLRKLKLQ
+508 RVNLRKMKLQ
-518 AMEEDFYQFV
+518 EMEEVFYQFV
-528 EVEEVA
+528 DTSEV
-534 SHLKLP
+534 SRHLKMA
-540 PEVVDFLYQYWKLKR
+540 PETVDFLFQYWKLKR

-560 QPLLTPKKDEEE
+560 QPLLTPKKDEED

-621 QIFQHQVRLLD
+621 QIFQHQVQLID
-632 RELLTGDPSAKD
+632 QELLSGNPSETNLQRLFAVDPLNSHGCHARTP
-644 LEKLFSLDWLSSQ
+644 W
-657 GSQSRSSWSH
+657 GH
-667 SGLKTKR
+667 SGHKTKR
-674 GSSKQEKRK
+674 RSKQDKGKLRE
-683 SSDRKGLSD
+683 RKGLGD
-692 SPHTHKKDNLSIPL
+692 SLPVSKEDNRTLEAKEADPDPRTPDPL
-706 ETKDSKGSRIK
+706 NDDLALRQVK
-717 ESAPA
+717 
-722 EAISDAKIQNSEI
+722 
-735 SPEIQFPKL
+735 SP
-744 QKPEVDQETVTVKQH
+744 KPEVVCQESVGVKLHRKTV
-759 KPESRK
+759 
-765 GLRRE
+765 RRE
-770 ATGPEHETLAR
+770 NPAP
-781 PKRDND
+781 
-787 HEQEERRRKRR
+787 ERRKEKQAEPEDRKRKR
-798 SDVTE
+798 WADVSET
-803 SFPSQVKNRFG
+803 SAGSQKVRFSS
-814 TKHLEKTVSIRLV
+814 KHLDKTVSIRLV
-827 DIRNSDTDDYFTEEG
+827 DIRSSDGQE
-842 MTKRS
+842 MRS
-847 SVSLDV
+847 SANLDV
-853 TTNTKLNRSSVASD
+853 AEHSKLDDSSPDVPRMS
-867 AAAATKANG
+867 T
-876 WLRKT
+876 
-881 PANGSHRPVAGHL
+881 GSL

-900 RIPKRAERPLTA
+900 RIPKRSEKA
-912 TIKEPEEVEHR
+912 EPEQR

-929 LTNTPEPS
+929 LTNTPAPGPQH
-937 YPRTRLRTG
+937 PRTRLRTG
-946 SENDGYTSESKPGD
+946 AENEDGGPEVL
-960 GEMEPCLKRCH
+960 EPCLKRCH
-971 SHQLRGD
+971 SHRLRGD
-978 SSLGRRYGSD
+978 ASLSRRYGSD

>member
-1 MRRVHVDFRFG
+1 MRVKRNSRQKTALHFKLKHRLTSARRAL
-12 VLSDQQGNSVPTP
+12 VLTP
-25 ELRRQTTMKRSR
+25 ELHSLTTMKRNR

-42 DDSDNGRRK
+42 DDSDDG
-51 PRKRK
+51 
-56 KGGRWRRINEKKK
+56 
-69 KAHGLRNR
+69 
-77 RQSRDRRCIWTFK
+77 S
-90 DILAG
+90 

-104 SQPRRGTG
+104 SQHRRGTG

-122 LITAMKV
+122 LITAMKL

-172 AEKGKDV
+172 AEKGKEV
-179 MFVRPK
+179 MFIRPK

-207 MCRYDLNEVDVAWL
+207 MCRYDLNEEDVSWL
-221 QITNEEF
+221 QKANEEF
-228 AEMAVPPLD
+228 AEMALPPLD
-237 EITMER
+237 ESTMER

-254 NMTHAMETEEG
+254 NMTHAVETEEG

-373 SQIPSNRWALICC
+373 SHIPSNRWALICC

-440 LEGTESRDRD
+440 LEGAESREQD
-450 SGGEEEKESARDKK
+450 SEDEEEKKGARDKK
-464 CKRRGRV
+464 GRRRGRV
-471 RVEENATSSSLS
+471 RGEEGAACFSSS
-483 SYVAPQLINRAPSDL
+483 SYVHPQLDKPPINQ
-498 EGLSSRQQEK
+498 EELSSRQQEK

-518 AMEEDFYQFV
+518 EMEEEFYQFV

-534 SHLKLP
+534 NNLKLP

-632 RELLTGDPSAKD
+632 HELLSGDPSAED
-644 LEKLFSLDWLSSQ
+644 LEKLFSLGWLSSQ
-657 GSQSRSSWSH
+657 GSQSSASSGH

-674 GSSKQEKRK
+674 GSQKQERRK
-683 SSDRKGLSD
+683 SSDRKSSSD
-692 SPHTHKKDNLSIPL
+692 SSHSHKKDNQ
-706 ETKDSKGSRIK
+706 SKLPEMK
-717 ESAPA
+717 ESKSSAG
-722 EAISDAKIQNSEI
+722 DAKIQKPDLSQEGL
-735 SPEIQFPKL
+735 FPKL
-744 QKPEVDQETVTVKQH
+744 PKPEVIQETTTIKLH

-765 GLRRE
+765 GPKRE
-770 ATGPEHETLAR
+770 ASGPEPEDLVGR
-781 PKRDND
+781 KQE
-787 HEQEERRRKRR
+787 HEQEERGRKRR
-798 SDVTE
+798 SEVTE
-803 SFPSQVKNRFG
+803 SFPCQVKNKFG
-814 TKHLEKTVSIRLV
+814 SKHLEKTVSIRLV
-827 DIRNSDTDDYFTEEG
+827 DIRNSDSDEYFIDEG
-842 MTKRS
+842 MAKRNH
-847 SVSLDV
+847 VSLDV
-853 TTNTKLNRSSVASD
+853 TSNTKFSKASVVSD
-867 AAAATKANG
+867 TSAAFKTNG
-876 WLRKT
+876 WLRKA
-881 PANGSHRPVAGHL
+881 PNNGSNSPDGPVTGHL
-894 KGWGKF
+894 KSWGKF
-900 RIPKRAERPLTA
+900 RIPKRSEKPLSATLKMQEQAEQ
-912 TIKEPEEVEHR
+912 R
-923 KQLLRP
+923 KPLLRP
-929 LTNTPEPS
+929 LTNTPAPS

-946 SENDGYTSESKPGD
+946 TENDGYTSDSKAGD
-960 GEMEPCLKRCH
+960 GEAEPCVKRCH
-971 SHQLRGD
+971 SHELQGD
-978 SSLGRRYGSD
+978 STLGRRYGSD

>member
-1 MRRVHVDFRFG
+1 
-12 VLSDQQGNSVPTP
+12 
-25 ELRRQTTMKRSR
+25 MKRSR

-42 DDSDNGRRK
+42 DDSDNG
-51 PRKRK
+51 
-56 KGGRWRRINEKKK
+56 
-69 KAHGLRNR
+69 
-77 RQSRDRRCIWTFK
+77 S
-90 DILAG
+90 

-172 AEKGKDV
+172 AEKGKEV

-207 MCRYDLNEVDVAWL
+207 MCRYDLNEEDVSWL
-221 QITNEEF
+221 QIINEEF
-228 AEMAVPPLD
+228 AEMAMPPLD

-243 VMEEFERCCHE
+243 VMEEFERRCHE

-373 SQIPSNRWALICC
+373 SHIPSNRWALICC

-440 LEGTESRDRD
+440 LEGAECRDGE
-450 SGGEEEKESARDKK
+450 SGGEEEKEGTRDKK
-464 CKRRGRV
+464 GRRRGRV
-471 RVEENATSSSLS
+471 RAEEDAASS
-483 SYVAPQLINRAPSDL
+483 SYVAPPLSDRAAGASD
-498 EGLSSRQQEK
+498 GLSQQEK

-518 AMEEDFYQFV
+518 EMEEEFYQFV

-534 SHLKLP
+534 GHLKLP

-613 RSLWRVQE
+613 RSLWRLQE

-632 RELLTGDPSAKD
+632 HELLTGDPSAKD
-644 LEKLFSLDWLSSQ
+644 LENLFSLGWLSSQ
-657 GSQSRSSWSH
+657 GSQSCSPWSH

-674 GSSKQEKRK
+674 GSLKQEKRK
-683 SSDRKGLSD
+683 SLSD
-692 SPHTHKKDNLSIPL
+692 FHRRDNPSKPL
-706 ETKDSKGSRIK
+706 ETDSRSSRIK
-717 ESAPA
+717 EPGLG
-722 EAISDAKIQNSEI
+722 EAAGEAKIQTAEVSQ
-735 SPEIQFPKL
+735 EIQLPKL
-744 QKPEVDQETVTVKQH
+744 PKPEAVQETVVVKPH

-765 GLRRE
+765 GPRRE
-770 ATGPEHETLAR
+770 APPPEQEALTRAR
-781 PKRDND
+781 RDSD
-787 HEQEERRRKRR
+787 QEQEERRRKRR
-798 SDVTE
+798 SEAAD
-803 SFPSQVKNRFG
+803 SFSSQMRNKFG
-814 TKHLEKTVSIRLV
+814 SKHLEKTVSIRLV
-827 DIRNSDTDDYFTEEG
+827 DIRNSDNDDYFLDEG
-842 MTKRS
+842 MTKRNA
-847 SVSLDV
+847 VSLDV
-853 TTNTKLNRSSVASD
+853 STNTKFSKASVALE
-867 AAAATKANG
+867 AAAATRANG
-876 WLRKT
+876 WLRRA
-881 PANGSHRPVAGHL
+881 PAGGSDGHL

-900 RIPKRAERPLTA
+900 RIPKRSERPLT
-912 TIKEPEEVEHR
+912 TKEEPEDEEAAAAAMEERR
-923 KQLLRP
+923 KPLLRP

-946 SENDGYTSESKPGD
+946 TENDGFASDSKPADGD
-960 GEMEPCLKRCH
+960 VEPCLKRCH
-971 SHQLRGD
+971 SHQLRRD
-978 SSLGRRYGSD
+978 SSLSRRYGSD

>member
-1 MRRVHVDFRFG
+1 
-12 VLSDQQGNSVPTP
+12 
-25 ELRRQTTMKRSR
+25 MKRSR
-37 HPSSS
+37 HLSTS
-42 DDSDNGRRK
+42 DDSDNG
-51 PRKRK
+51 
-56 KGGRWRRINEKKK
+56 
-69 KAHGLRNR
+69 
-77 RQSRDRRCIWTFK
+77 SS
-90 DILAG
+90 
-95 NSTCWSQHS
+95 STCWSHS
-104 SQPRRGTG
+104 SQHRRGGG

-122 LITAMKV
+122 LITAMKL
-129 HDSYQLNP
+129 HDSHQLNP
-137 EDYYVLADPWRQE
+137 EDYFVLVDPWRQE

-163 IPQPVARVL
+163 IPQPLTRVL
-172 AEKGKDV
+172 VEKEKEL
-179 MFVRPK
+179 MFIRPK

-207 MCRYDLNEVDVAWL
+207 MCRYDLNEEDVAWL
-221 QITNEEF
+221 HIINEEF
-228 AEMAVPPLD
+228 AEMGLPLLD

-243 VMEEFERCCHE
+243 VMEEFERCCYE

-373 SQIPSNRWALICC
+373 SHIPSNRWALICC

-391 TGACIQCS
+391 AGACIQCS

-412 LHASLEMNTILTED
+412 LQAKLEMNTILTED
-426 DEVKFKSY
+426 DEVKFKSF

-440 LEGTESRDRD
+440 HQGAEPRDQES
-450 SGGEEEKESARDKK
+450 EEEEEEAASLQK
-464 CKRRGRV
+464 GRKGGV
-471 RVEENATSSSLS
+471 RWGDDASSHPL
-483 SYVAPQLINRAPSDL
+483 RSDQD
-498 EGLSSRQQEK
+498 GLSQQEK
-508 RVNLRKLKLQ
+508 RVSLRKLKLQ
-518 AMEEDFYQFV
+518 EMEEDFYQFV
-528 EVEEVA
+528 NVDEVA
-534 SHLKLP
+534 GSLKLC
-540 PEVVDFLYQYWKLKR
+540 PEVLDFLYQYWKLKR

-606 TRREKMK
+606 TRREKIK

-621 QIFQHQVRLLD
+621 QILQHQVVLLD
-632 RELLTGDPSAKD
+632 QELLNGDPSPKD
-644 LEKLFSLDWLSSQ
+644 LERLFSLGWLSSQ
-657 GSQSRSSWSH
+657 SSLSQSLPE
-667 SGLKTKR
+667 LKSLKPR
-674 GSSKQEKRK
+674 RKK
-683 SSDRKGLSD
+683 SSDRRNLSD
-692 SPHTHKKDNLSIPL
+692 SSHTHRKDNQARSL
-706 ETKDSKGSRIK
+706 ELKDGRSCQIR
-717 ESAPA
+717 EAAAA
-722 EAISDAKIQNSEI
+722 EAPVQSLEMSREALS
-735 SPEIQFPKL
+735 SKL
-744 QKPEVDQETVTVKQH
+744 GRPDVFQEAVVKLH
-759 KPESRK
+759 KVESRK
-765 GLRRE
+765 AVRRE
-770 ATGPEHETLAR
+770 APPPEHE
-781 PKRDND
+781 
-787 HEQEERRRKRR
+787 EERGRKRR
-798 SDVTE
+798 SE
-803 SFPSQVKNRFG
+803 AAGGSACPVKNKLG
-814 TKHLEKTVSIRLV
+814 SKHLEKTVSIRLV
-827 DIRNSDTDDYFTEEG
+827 DIRSSDSDDFFIDEG
-842 MTKRS
+842 VTKRAPAFS
-847 SVSLDV
+847 DMSPVSKFNKASVVL
-853 TTNTKLNRSSVASD
+853 D
-867 AAAATKANG
+867 AAAVP
-876 WLRKT
+876 KT
-881 PANGSHRPVAGHL
+881 NVCQRRTASDGGHAPPGAMAGHL
-894 KGWGKF
+894 KSWGKF
-900 RIPKRAERPLTA
+900 RIPRRSEKPPAVTWKEEAEQHKP
-912 TIKEPEEVEHR
+912 
-923 KQLLRP
+923 LLRP

-946 SENDGYTSESKPGD
+946 AEHDGYPPDSPAEL
-960 GEMEPCLKRCH
+960 EPCLKRCH
-971 SHQLRGD
+971 SHELRGD
-978 SSLGRRYGSD
+978 ASLGRRYGSD

>member
-1 MRRVHVDFRFG
+1 M
-12 VLSDQQGNSVPTP
+12 P
-25 ELRRQTTMKRSR
+25 ELRGQTTTMKRSR

-42 DDSDNGRRK
+42 DDSDNG
-51 PRKRK
+51 
-56 KGGRWRRINEKKK
+56 
-69 KAHGLRNR
+69 
-77 RQSRDRRCIWTFK
+77 S
-90 DILAG
+90 

-104 SQPRRGTG
+104 SQHRRGTG

-172 AEKGKDV
+172 ADKGKEV

-197 YVDIRTLAEG
+197 YVDIQTLAEG
-207 MCRYDLNEVDVAWL
+207 MCRYDLNEEDVAWL
-221 QITNEEF
+221 QIANEEF
-228 AEMAVPPLD
+228 AEMAMPPLD

-440 LEGTESRDRD
+440 LEGAESRDRD

-464 CKRRGRV
+464 GKRRGRV
-471 RVEENATSSSLS
+471 RGEEDTASSSLS
-483 SYVAPQLINRAPSDL
+483 SYVAPQLINGAPGDL

-534 SHLKLP
+534 GHLKLP
-540 PEVVDFLYQYWKLKR
+540 PEVVDFVYQYWKLKR

-632 RELLTGDPSAKD
+632 HELLTGDPSAKD
-644 LEKLFSLDWLSSQ
+644 LEKLFSLGWLSSQ
-657 GSQSRSSWSH
+657 GSQSH

-674 GSSKQEKRK
+674 GSLKQEKRR
-683 SSDRKGLSD
+683 SSDRRGLSD
-692 SPHTHKKDNLSIPL
+692 SPHAHRKDNLSKPP
-706 ETKDSKGSRIK
+706 ETKEGKGPRVK
-717 ESAPA
+717 ESEPA
-722 EAISDAKIQNSEI
+722 EAAGDATTHDCEPD
-735 SPEIQFPKL
+735 PEVQFTKL
-744 QKPEVDQETVTVKQH
+744 QRPDVAQETLTVKLH

-765 GLRRE
+765 GPRRE
-770 ATGPEHETLAR
+770 APGPEHEALAR
-781 PKRDND
+781 RRRDSD
-787 HEQEERRRKRR
+787 HEQEERRRKRK
-798 SDVTE
+798 SEGTE
-803 SFPSQVKNRFG
+803 SFPSQAKNRFG
-814 TKHLEKTVSIRLV
+814 PKHLEKTVSIRLV
-827 DIRNSDTDDYFTEEG
+827 DIRNSDTDDYFTDEG
-842 MTKRS
+842 MAKRS
-847 SVSLDV
+847 PVALD
-853 TTNTKLNRSSVASD
+853 TTANTKLNRAGVVSD
-867 AAAATKANG
+867 AAAAKANG
-876 WLRKT
+876 WLRRT
-881 PANGSHRPVAGHL
+881 HANGSHTASRPVSGHL

-900 RIPKRAERPLTA
+900 RIPKRSERPLTA
-912 TIKEPEEVEHR
+912 TAREQEEAEHH
-923 KQLLRP
+923 KPLLRP

-946 SENDGYTSESKPGD
+946 TENDGYASDPKPGD

-978 SSLGRRYGSD
+978 PSLSRRYGSD

>member
-1 MRRVHVDFRFG
+1 
-12 VLSDQQGNSVPTP
+12 
-25 ELRRQTTMKRSR
+25 MKRSR

-42 DDSDNGRRK
+42 DESDNG
-51 PRKRK
+51 
-56 KGGRWRRINEKKK
+56 
-69 KAHGLRNR
+69 
-77 RQSRDRRCIWTFK
+77 S
-90 DILAG
+90 

-104 SQPRRGTG
+104 KSQHRRGTG
-112 QKPSEVFRTD
+112 QKASEVFRTD

-137 EDYYVLADPWRQE
+137 EDYYILADPWRQD
-150 WEKGVQVPVSPQS
+150 WEKGVQVPVSPHS

-172 AEKGKDV
+172 VEKGKEV
-179 MFVRPK
+179 MFVKPK
-185 KLIRTSGTEALG
+185 KLIRTSGSETLG

-207 MCRYDLNEVDVAWL
+207 MCRYDLNEEDVIWL
-221 QITNEEF
+221 QIINEEF
-228 AEMAVPPLD
+228 AEMAMPLLD

-243 VMEEFERCCHE
+243 VMEEFERRCHE
-254 NMTHAMETEEG
+254 NMSHAVETEEG

-303 CYGIQKVPKGSWL
+303 CYGIQKVPEGSWL

-373 SQIPSNRWALICC
+373 SHIPANRWALMCC
-386 LCKEK
+386 LCEEK

-412 LHASLEMNTILTED
+412 LTSSLEMNTILTQD

-440 LEGTESRDRD
+440 LEGAEDRD
-450 SGGEEEKESARDKK
+450 QDSDGEEEKEDARDKK
-464 CKRRGRV
+464 GKRRGRV
-471 RVEENATSSSLS
+471 RGEGDTSSSS
-483 SYVAPQLINRAPSDL
+483 SSSFAPQLASTVPGEA
-498 EGLSSRQQEK
+498 EGISSRQQEDK
-508 RVNLRKLKLQ
+508 RVSFRKLKLQ
-518 AMEEDFYQFV
+518 EMEEDFYQFV
-528 EVEEVA
+528 DIEEVA
-534 SHLKLP
+534 EQQKLLP
-540 PEVVDFLYQYWKLKR
+540 DTVDFLFQYWKLKR

-613 RSLWRVQE
+613 CSLWRVQE

-632 RELLTGDPSAKD
+632 QELLTGDPSAKD
-644 LEKLFSLDWLSSQ
+644 LEKLFSLSWLSTH
-657 GSQSRSSWSH
+657 GSQPRSFCSH
-667 SGLKTKR
+667 SGVKTKR
-674 GSSKQEKRK
+674 ASLKQDKRK
-683 SSDRKGLSD
+683 SSERKSSSD
-692 SPHTHKKDNLSIPL
+692 SPQTLRKDDLYKPP
-706 ETKDSKGSRIK
+706 EAKDGEGARIK
-717 ESAPA
+717 ESAAADVSRESKAPNSA
-722 EAISDAKIQNSEI
+722 DSQDIQ
-735 SPEIQFPKL
+735 PKL
-744 QKPEVDQETVTVKQH
+744 QQQEDSRDRTMTGKLH
-759 KPESRK
+759 KPEIRKGSRK
-765 GLRRE
+765 E
-770 ATGPEHETLAR
+770 APGPEHEAGREDTELAR
-781 PKRDND
+781 WKRENEY
-787 HEQEERRRKRR
+787 EQEERRRKRK
-798 SDVTE
+798 SEVME
-803 SFPSQVKNRFG
+803 NFPTQEKNRLG
-814 TKHLEKTVSIRLV
+814 SKHLEKTVSIRLV
-827 DIRNSDTDDYFTEEG
+827 DIRNSETEDYFIEEG
-842 MTKRS
+842 TTKRG
-847 SVSLDV
+847 SVSLESV
-853 TTNTKLNRSSVASD
+853 TNTKLNKDATAKAS
-867 AAAATKANG
+867 G
-876 WLRKT
+876 WLRKAAS
-881 PANGSHRPVAGHL
+881 ANGSHASNGAAHL
-894 KGWGKF
+894 KTWGKF
-900 RIPKRAERPLTA
+900 RIPKRSERPLA
-912 TIKEPEEVEHR
+912 TSREQEVAEQR
-923 KQLLRP
+923 KPFLRP

-937 YPRTRLRTG
+937 HPRTRLRPG
-946 SENDGYTSESKPGD
+946 PENHDYNPEAKSSD
-960 GEMEPCLKRCH
+960 GEVEPCLKRCH
-971 SHQLRGD
+971 SHRLRGD
-978 SSLGRRYGSD
+978 SSLSRRYGSD

>member
-1 MRRVHVDFRFG
+1 
-12 VLSDQQGNSVPTP
+12 
-25 ELRRQTTMKRSR
+25 MKRSR

-42 DDSDNGRRK
+42 DDSDNG
-51 PRKRK
+51 
-56 KGGRWRRINEKKK
+56 
-69 KAHGLRNR
+69 
-77 RQSRDRRCIWTFK
+77 S
-90 DILAG
+90 

-137 EDYYVLADPWRQE
+137 EEYYILADPWRQE

-163 IPQPVARVL
+163 IPQPVVRVL
-172 AEKGKDV
+172 AEKEKEV
-179 MFVRPK
+179 MFIRPK

-207 MCRYDLNEVDVAWL
+207 MCRYDLNEEDVAWL
-221 QITNEEF
+221 QSVNQEF
-228 AEMAVPPLD
+228 AEMALPPLD
-237 EITMER
+237 EITVER
-243 VMEEFERCCHE
+243 VMEEFERCCHD

-440 LEGTESRDRD
+440 LEGAESRDRD
-450 SGGEEEKESARDKK
+450 SEGEEEKESARDKK
-464 CKRRGRV
+464 GKRRGRV
-471 RVEENATSSSLS
+471 REEEDSASSSP
-483 SYVAPQLINRAPSDL
+483 YVAPQLATRAPEDL
-498 EGLSSRQQEK
+498 ETLSSRQQEK

-534 SHLKLP
+534 GHLKLQ
-540 PEVVDFLYQYWKLKR
+540 PEVVDFVFQYWKLKR

-560 QPLLTPKKDEEE
+560 QPLLTPKKDEED

-632 RELLTGDPSAKD
+632 HELLKGDPSAKD
-644 LEKLFSLDWLSSQ
+644 LEKLFSLGWLSSQ
-657 GSQSRSSWSH
+657 GSQPRSSWGH

-674 GSSKQEKRK
+674 GSSKQERRK
-683 SSDRKGLSD
+683 SSDRRGLLD
-692 SPHTHKKDNLSIPL
+692 SPHTFRADNLSESL
-706 ETKDSKGSRIK
+706 ETKDSKA
-717 ESAPA
+717 SAPA
-722 EAISDAKIQNSEI
+722 EATSEPKVLNSEI
-735 SPEIQFPKL
+735 LLESPFPQL
-744 QKPEVDQETVTVKQH
+744 QKSETFQDTMNVKLH
-759 KPESRK
+759 KSESRK
-765 GLRRE
+765 SSRRE
-770 ATGPEHETLAR
+770 VEHEALAR
-781 PKRDND
+781 RKRDND

-798 SDVTE
+798 SDAVE
-803 SFPSQVKNRFG
+803 SFPGQGRIRYGS
-814 TKHLEKTVSIRLV
+814 KHLEKTVSIRLV
-827 DIRNSDTDDYFTEEG
+827 DIRSSDNDDYFMEEG

-847 SVSLDV
+847 P
-853 TTNTKLNRSSVASD
+853 ASE
-867 AAAATKANG
+867 AAVGANG
-876 WLRKT
+876 WLRK
-881 PANGSHRPVAGHL
+881 ANGSHTPSRQVGSHL
-894 KGWGKF
+894 RGWGKF
-900 RIPKRAERPLTA
+900 RIPKRNERPLMA
-912 TIKEPEEVEHR
+912 KEEEEEEEVERHEPAP
-923 KQLLRP
+923 QRP
-929 LTNTPEPS
+929 PINTPN
-937 YPRTRLRTG
+937 PRTRLRTG
-946 SENDGYTSESKPGD
+946 AESDGYASDSKTGDSEV
-960 GEMEPCLKRCH
+960 EPCLKRCH
-971 SHQLRGD
+971 SHQLRD
-978 SSLGRRYGSD
+978 CL
-988 IIRRGVLA
+988 
-996 S
+996 

>member
-1 MRRVHVDFRFG
+1 
-12 VLSDQQGNSVPTP
+12 
-25 ELRRQTTMKRSR
+25 MKRSR

-42 DDSDNGRRK
+42 DDSDN
-51 PRKRK
+51 
-56 KGGRWRRINEKKK
+56 E
-69 KAHGLRNR
+69 
-77 RQSRDRRCIWTFK
+77 S
-90 DILAG
+90 

-104 SQPRRGTG
+104 SQHRRGTG

-122 LITAMKV
+122 LITAMKL
-129 HDSYQLNP
+129 HDSYQLNS

-172 AEKGKDV
+172 SEKGKEV
-179 MFVRPK
+179 MFTRPK
-185 KLIRTSGTEALG
+185 KLIRTSGSEALG

-207 MCRYDLNEVDVAWL
+207 TCRYDLNEEDVAWL
-221 QITNEEF
+221 QIINEEF
-228 AEMAVPPLD
+228 TEMAMPLLD
-237 EITMER
+237 ELTMER

-254 NMTHAMETEEG
+254 NMTHTMETEEG

-279 QSPDGED
+279 LSPDGED

-362 NPEKMEPITNV
+362 SPEKMEPITNI
-373 SQIPSNRWALICC
+373 SHIPTNRWALICC

-412 LHASLEMNTILTED
+412 LHASLEMNTILTEE
-426 DEVKFKSY
+426 DEVKFKSF

-440 LEGTESRDRD
+440 LEGPEPRNGDPGVEEDETRDNRGRLSR
-450 SGGEEEKESARDKK
+450 EEE
-464 CKRRGRV
+464 
-471 RVEENATSSSLS
+471 
-483 SYVAPQLINRAPSDL
+483 
-498 EGLSSRQQEK
+498 LSSRQQEK
-508 RVNLRKLKLQ
+508 RVNLRKLKVQ
-518 AMEEDFYQFV
+518 EMEEEFYQFAG
-528 EVEEVA
+528 VEEVA
-534 SHLKLP
+534 RNLKLSL
-540 PEVVDFLYQYWKLKR
+540 ELVDFLYQYWKLKR
-555 KANFN
+555 KINFN
-560 QPLLTPKKDEEE
+560 QPFLMPKKDEEE
-572 SLARREQEVLLRR
+572 SLARHEHEVLLRR

-613 RSLWRVQE
+613 RSLCKVHE
-621 QIFQHQVRLLD
+621 QIFQHQVQLLD
-632 RELLTGDPSAKD
+632 QELLNGDPSSKD
-644 LEKLFSLDWLSSQ
+644 LENLLSLGWLSSQ
-657 GSQSRSSWSH
+657 DSRSSVSVGQ

-674 GSSKQEKRK
+674 GLLKQEKRK
-683 SSDRKGLSD
+683 ND
-692 SPHTHKKDNLSIPL
+692 SKSPSYSLDMLKDNQSKLL
-706 ETKDSKGSRIK
+706 EMKDNRSSRIK
-717 ESAPA
+717 LSGTA
-722 EAISDAKIQNSEI
+722 EPVGDGKVQKSVASQQTS
-735 SPEIQFPKL
+735 L
-744 QKPEVDQETVTVKQH
+744 QKVQRPRVLQETVAIKLH
-759 KPESRK
+759 RLESSMTPRPDVP
-765 GLRRE
+765 
-770 ATGPEHETLAR
+770 APEHKVVVRQKEGQ
-781 PKRDND
+781 KEKEKEKND
-787 HEQEERRRKRR
+787 V
-798 SDVTE
+798 SE
-803 SFPSQVKNRFG
+803 SFCQVKNKLIS
-814 TKHLEKTVSIRLV
+814 KHLEKTVSIRLI
-827 DIRNSDTDDYFTEEG
+827 DIRNSDLDKHFINNG
-842 MTKRS
+842 MTKKN
-847 SVSLDV
+847 SVCLDV
-853 TTNTKLNRSSVASD
+853 TSNTKVTRTSMVPDAST
-867 AAAATKANG
+867 ASRTNS
-876 WLRKT
+876 WLRKAPDT
-881 PANGSHRPVAGHL
+881 ASRPVARHL

-900 RIPKRAERPLTA
+900 RIPKRSEKPLSA
-912 TIKEPEEVEHR
+912 TSKEEE
-923 KQLLRP
+923 LFRP

-946 SENDGYTSESKPGD
+946 AENDGFSPNSRAGD
-960 GEMEPCLKRCH
+960 GELEPCLKQCH
-971 SHQLRGD
+971 SYELRGD
-978 SSLGRRYGSD
+978 QTLGRQYGSD

>member
-1 MRRVHVDFRFG
+1 
-12 VLSDQQGNSVPTP
+12 
-25 ELRRQTTMKRSR
+25 MKRSR

-42 DDSDNGRRK
+42 DDSDN
-51 PRKRK
+51 
-56 KGGRWRRINEKKK
+56 E
-69 KAHGLRNR
+69 
-77 RQSRDRRCIWTFK
+77 S
-90 DILAG
+90 

-104 SQPRRGTG
+104 SQARRGTR

-163 IPQPVARVL
+163 IPQPVARAL
-172 AEKGKDV
+172 AEKGKEV

-185 KLIRTSGTEALG
+185 KLIRMSGAQVLG

-207 MCRYDLNEVDVAWL
+207 MCRYDLNEEDVAWL
-221 QITNEEF
+221 QVVNQEF
-228 AEMAVPPLD
+228 VKLALPPLD
-237 EITMER
+237 EMTMER
-243 VMEEFERCCHE
+243 AVEELERRCHE
-254 NMTHAMETEEG
+254 SMTHAVETEEG

-316 CRICALGILP
+316 CRICALGIMP

-373 SQIPSNRWALICC
+373 SHIPSNRWSLICC

-399 AKNCRTAFHVTCG
+399 AKNCRIAFHVTCG
-412 LHASLEMNTILTED
+412 PHAGLEMNTFLTED
-426 DEVKFKSY
+426 DEVKFKAY

-440 LEGTESRDRD
+440 MEGAESRDRD
-450 SGGEEEKESARDKK
+450 SGDDGEKEDVGGKK
-464 CKRRGRV
+464 GKRRGRV
-471 RVEENATSSSLS
+471 RGDEVAASSPSSLCLTPHRD
-483 SYVAPQLINRAPSDL
+483 PQQMSGREQD
-498 EGLSSRQQEK
+498 K

-518 AMEEDFYQFV
+518 QMEEDFYQFV
-528 EVEEVA
+528 DAQEVA
-534 SHLKLP
+534 RHLKMA
-540 PEVVDFLYQYWKLKR
+540 PETADFIYQYWKLKR

-572 SLARREQEVLLRR
+572 SLARREHEVLLRR

-613 RSLWRVQE
+613 RSLWRVRE
-621 QIFQHQVRLLD
+621 QIFQHQVRLVD
-632 RELLTGDPSAKD
+632 QELLSGNPSELD
-644 LEKLFSLDWLSSQ
+644 LQQIFSLDRLTSQ
-657 GSQSRSSWSH
+657 GSQTPCSH
-667 SGLKTKR
+667 SGTKTKQ
-674 GSSKQEKRK
+674 GLKQDKGKCR
-683 SSDRKGLSD
+683 DRKGVCD
-692 SPHTHKKDNLSIPL
+692 SLHTSKEDAPGRTL
-706 ETKDSKGSRIK
+706 DSKWSRVK
-717 ESAPA
+717 ETTPA
-722 EAISDAKIQNSEI
+722 EAAGNADDNLELQE
-735 SPEIQFPKL
+735 PKL
-744 QKPEVDQETVTVKQH
+744 LKQEVAQESVALKLH
-759 KPESRK
+759 KMEARK

-770 ATGPEHETLAR
+770 TPVALEPEVLTRRR
-781 PKRDND
+781 PES
-787 HEQEERRRKRR
+787 HQEYKERRRKRR
-798 SDVTE
+798 SKVTDA
-803 SFPSQVKNRFG
+803 SSGHQKSKLG
-814 TKHLEKTVSIRLV
+814 SAQLDKTVSIRLV
-827 DIRNSDTDDYFTEEG
+827 DIRSTGPDVNFVDGVTR
-842 MTKRS
+842 RS
-847 SVSLDV
+847 SAPSDV
-853 TTNTKLNRSSVASD
+853 TTHSKMKSNM
-867 AAAATKANG
+867 AAEGIPIDVSNG
-876 WLRKT
+876 
-881 PANGSHRPVAGHL
+881 PVGGHL

-900 RIPKRAERPLTA
+900 RIPKRSEKLSSSEQMPL
-912 TIKEPEEVEHR
+912 EQR
-923 KQLLRP
+923 KPLLRP
-929 LTNTPEPS
+929 LTNTQPPS
-937 YPRTRLRTG
+937 HARTRLRTG
-946 SENDGYTSESKPGD
+946 TENDGYKSKSDDSEA
-960 GEMEPCLKRCH
+960 EPCLKRCH

-978 SSLGRRYGSD
+978 SSLSRRYGSD

>member
-1 MRRVHVDFRFG
+1 
-12 VLSDQQGNSVPTP
+12 
-25 ELRRQTTMKRSR
+25 MKRSR

-42 DDSDNGRRK
+42 DDSDNG
-51 PRKRK
+51 
-56 KGGRWRRINEKKK
+56 
-69 KAHGLRNR
+69 
-77 RQSRDRRCIWTFK
+77 S
-90 DILAG
+90 

-172 AEKGKDV
+172 AEKGKEV

-185 KLIRTSGTEALG
+185 KLIRTTGTEALG

-207 MCRYDLNEVDVAWL
+207 MCRYDLNEEDVAWL

-228 AEMAVPPLD
+228 AEMAMPPLD

-243 VMEEFERCCHE
+243 VMEEFEHCCHE

-440 LEGTESRDRD
+440 LEGPESRVRD

-471 RVEENATSSSLS
+471 RVEEDASSSSS
-483 SYVAPQLINRAPSDL
+483 SYVAPQLINRAPGDL

-528 EVEEVA
+528 EVDEVA
-534 SHLKLP
+534 SRLKLP
-540 PEVVDFLYQYWKLKR
+540 PDVVDFLYQYWKLKR

-621 QIFQHQVRLLD
+621 QILQHQVRLLD
-632 RELLTGDPSAKD
+632 HELLTGDPSAKD
-644 LEKLFSLDWLSSQ
+644 LEKLFSLGWLSSQ
-657 GSQSRSSWSH
+657 GSQSHSSGSH

-674 GSSKQEKRK
+674 GSSMQEKRK
-683 SSDRKGLSD
+683 SSVRKGPSGT
-692 SPHTHKKDNLSIPL
+692 PHTHKKDNQSKPL

-717 ESAPA
+717 ESSAPA
-722 EAISDAKIQNSEI
+722 EATSDAKIPNSEI
-735 SPEIQFPKL
+735 SPEIPIPKL
-744 QKPEVDQETVTVKQH
+744 QKPEVVQETITVKLH
-759 KPESRK
+759 KLESRK
-765 GLRRE
+765 CPRRE
-770 ATGPEHETLAR
+770 APGPVHEALAR
-781 PKRDND
+781 RKRDND
-787 HEQEERRRKRR
+787 QEQEETKRKRR

-814 TKHLEKTVSIRLV
+814 SKHLEKTVSIRLV
-827 DIRNSDTDDYFTEEG
+827 DIRNSDTEDYFMAEG
-842 MTKRS
+842 TIKRNP
-847 SVSLDV
+847 VSLDV
-853 TTNTKLNRSSVASD
+853 TTDSKINRASVAS
-867 AAAATKANG
+867 AAAKANG

-881 PANGSHRPVAGHL
+881 HANGSHRSVSGHL

-900 RIPKRAERPLTA
+900 RIPKRAERPPTA
-912 TIKEPEEVEHR
+912 TLKEQEEAEHC
-923 KQLLRP
+923 KPLLRP

-937 YPRTRLRTG
+937 YPRTRLRSGT
-946 SENDGYTSESKPGD
+946 ENDGYTSDSKPGD
-960 GEMEPCLKRCH
+960 GEVEPCLKRCH

-978 SSLGRRYGSD
+978 SSLSRRYGSD

>member
-1 MRRVHVDFRFG
+1 MVMAVGRKAVGRKNLLRRV
-12 VLSDQQGNSVPTP
+12 LMP
-25 ELRRQTTMKRSR
+25 ELHRQKTMKRSR

-42 DDSDNGRRK
+42 DDSDNGRCK
-51 PRKRK
+51 KRKRNRVK
-56 KGGRWRRINEKKK
+56 KRTRVKTKRRNNV
-69 KAHGLRNR
+69 RMRRR
-77 RQSRDRRCIWTFK
+77 RQTRTRVWTFK
-90 DILAG
+90 DILTG

-104 SQPRRGTG
+104 SQHRRGTG

-122 LITAMKV
+122 FITAMKL

-163 IPQPVARVL
+163 IPQPVTSIYYIMGVRRVL
-172 AEKGKDV
+172 AEKGKEV
-179 MFVRPK
+179 MFIRPK

-207 MCRYDLNEVDVAWL
+207 MCRYDLNEEDVAWL
-221 QITNEEF
+221 QIINEEF
-228 AEMAVPPLD
+228 AQMAMPPLD
-237 EITMER
+237 ENTMER
-243 VMEEFERCCHE
+243 VMEEFEHCCHE

-316 CRICALGILP
+316 CRICALGIFP
-326 KCQLCPKKG
+326 KCQVCPKKG

-373 SQIPSNRWALICC
+373 SHIPSNRWALICC

-412 LHASLEMNTILTED
+412 LQASLEMNTILTED

-440 LEGTESRDRD
+440 FQGDLAQDEGK
-450 SGGEEEKESARDKK
+450 EEARA
-464 CKRRGRV
+464 
-471 RVEENATSSSLS
+471 N
-483 SYVAPQLINRAPSDL
+483 SD
-498 EGLSSRQQEK
+498 QEK

-518 AMEEDFYQFV
+518 EMEEEFYQFV
-528 EVEEVA
+528 DVEEVA
-534 SHLKLP
+534 KSLKLA
-540 PEVVDFLYQYWKLKR
+540 PEVVDFVYQYWKLKR

-560 QPLLTPKKDEEE
+560 QQLLTPKKDEEE

-613 RSLWRVQE
+613 RSLWKVQE

-632 RELLTGDPSAKD
+632 HELLNGEPSAED
-644 LEKLFSLDWLSSQ
+644 LERLFSLGSFSSD
-657 GSQSRSSWSH
+657 GGQSGSSWSN
-667 SGLKTKR
+667 SGLKSKR
-674 GSSKQEKRK
+674 SSLKQERRK
-683 SSDRKGLSD
+683 SLSD
-692 SPHTHKKDNLSIPL
+692 SPSVHRKDGACSPL
-706 ETKDSKGSRIK
+706 DIKDSKSSHIQEAAATESKGEAKVLQLEVSK
-717 ESAPA
+717 EKP
-722 EAISDAKIQNSEI
+722 
-735 SPEIQFPKL
+735 FLKL
-744 QKPEVDQETVTVKQH
+744 QKVIQEHASVKLH

-765 GLRRE
+765 GPRRE
-770 ATGPEHETLAR
+770 TPGPEYEVPGCHKQDPE
-781 PKRDND
+781 P
-787 HEQEERRRKRR
+787 EERGRKRR
-798 SDVTE
+798 SDVSE
-803 SFPSQVKNRFG
+803 SFPCQLKNKFG
-814 TKHLEKTVSIRLV
+814 SKHLDKTVSIRLV
-827 DIRNSDTDDYFTEEG
+827 DIRNSDSDEYLFDDAATRRSVASPDATPN
-842 MTKRS
+842 TKFKPS
-847 SVSLDV
+847 SVSDAS
-853 TTNTKLNRSSVASD
+853 KASS
-867 AAAATKANG
+867 
-876 WLRKT
+876 WLRKAAAGGSHA
-881 PANGSHRPVAGHL
+881 PNGSASGHL

-900 RIPKRAERPLTA
+900 RIPKRADKPPSATAREREEL
-912 TIKEPEEVEHR
+912 EPSDP
-923 KQLLRP
+923 LLRP
-929 LTNTPEPS
+929 LTNAPA
-937 YPRTRLRTG
+937 YPRTRLRSG
-946 SENDGYTSESKPGD
+946 PEADGYNSDSKPAD
-960 GEMEPCLKRCH
+960 GELEPCLKRCH
-971 SHQLRGD
+971 SHELRGD

>member
-1 MRRVHVDFRFG
+1 
-12 VLSDQQGNSVPTP
+12 
-25 ELRRQTTMKRSR
+25 MKRSR

-51 PRKRK
+51 RRERKGKKGSRWTKIKEKRKRVYS
-56 KGGRWRRINEKKK
+56 
-69 KAHGLRNR
+69 LRDR
-77 RQSRDRRCIWTFK
+77 SQSRISK

-95 NSTCWSQHS
+95 NSTCWSQQS

-129 HDSYQLNP
+129 HDSYQLNT
-137 EDYYVLADPWRQE
+137 EDYYVLADPWRQD
-150 WEKGVQVPVSPQS
+150 WEKGVQVPVSPQA

-172 AEKGKDV
+172 AEKGKEV
-179 MFVRPK
+179 MFIRPK
-185 KLIRTSGTEALG
+185 KLIRTSGAEALG

-207 MCRYDLNEVDVAWL
+207 MCRYDLNEEDVAWL
-221 QITNEEF
+221 QTTNKEF
-228 AEMAVPPLD
+228 AEMAMPPLD

-254 NMTHAMETEEG
+254 NMTHATETEEG

-326 KCQLCPKKG
+326 KCQLCPKNG

-391 TGACIQCS
+391 SGACIQCS

-412 LHASLEMNTILTED
+412 LTASLEMNTILSED

-440 LEGTESRDRD
+440 LEGAESRDRD
-450 SGGEEEKESARDKK
+450 SGGEEEKESAGSDKK
-464 CKRRGRV
+464 GKRRGRV
-471 RVEENATSSSLS
+471 RWEEDAASSSS
-483 SYVAPQLINRAPSDL
+483 SPYVAPQLLDRAPSNL
-498 EGLSSRQQEK
+498 EVLTSRQQEK
-508 RVNLRKLKLQ
+508 RVSLRKLKLQ
-518 AMEEDFYQFV
+518 EMEEEFYQFV

-534 SHLKLP
+534 AHLKLQ
-540 PEVVDFLYQYWKLKR
+540 PEVVDFLFQYWKLKR

-560 QPLLTPKKDEEE
+560 QPLLTPKKDEED
-572 SLARREQEVLLRR
+572 SLARREHEVLLRR

-613 RSLWRVQE
+613 RSMWRVEE

-632 RELLTGDPSAKD
+632 QELLTGDPSTKD
-644 LEKLFSLDWLSSQ
+644 LEKLFTLDWLSSQ

-674 GSSKQEKRK
+674 GSLKQEKRK
-683 SSDRKGLSD
+683 SGDRKGLSD
-692 SPHTHKKDNLSIPL
+692 SPHTHKKDNLSKPL
-706 ETKDSKGSRIK
+706 EMKDSKGSRIK
-717 ESAPA
+717 ESEPA
-722 EAISDAKIQNSEI
+722 EDTSDAKTQNSEI
-735 SPEIQFPKL
+735 SKEIQFPKL
-744 QKPEVDQETVTVKQH
+744 QRPEVVHETITLKLH
-759 KPESRK
+759 KLESRK
-765 GLRRE
+765 CPRRE
-770 ATGPEHETLAR
+770 APGPEHEALAR
-781 PKRDND
+781 RKRDND
-787 HEQEERRRKRR
+787 HEEERRRKRR
-798 SDVTE
+798 SDV
-803 SFPSQVKNRFG
+803 NRFG
-814 TKHLEKTVSIRLV
+814 SKHLEKTVSIRLV
-827 DIRNSDTDDYFTEEG
+827 DIRNSDNDDYFIDER
-842 MTKRS
+842 MAKRS
-847 SVSLDV
+847 PVSLDV
-853 TTNTKLNRSSVASD
+853 TKNTKLNRAGEVS
-867 AAAATKANG
+867 AAATKANG
-876 WLRKT
+876 WLRKGQS
-881 PANGSHRPVAGHL
+881 NGSHTTNRHVGGHL
-894 KGWGKF
+894 RSWGKF
-900 RIPKRAERPLTA
+900 RIPKRSERPLAAA
-912 TIKEPEEVEHR
+912 TKEEEEEEEEE
-923 KQLLRP
+923 LLRP

-937 YPRTRLRTG
+937 YPRTRHRTG
-946 SENDGYTSESKPGD
+946 TESDGYASDSKSGD

>member
-1 MRRVHVDFRFG
+1 M
-12 VLSDQQGNSVPTP
+12 P
-25 ELRRQTTMKRSR
+25 ELRRQVTMKRSR

-42 DDSDNGRRK
+42 DDSDNG
-51 PRKRK
+51 
-56 KGGRWRRINEKKK
+56 
-69 KAHGLRNR
+69 
-77 RQSRDRRCIWTFK
+77 S
-90 DILAG
+90 

-104 SQPRRGTG
+104 SQHRRWTG

-129 HDSYQLNP
+129 HDSYQLNT

-150 WEKGVQVPVSPQS
+150 WEKGVQVPVSPHS
-163 IPQPVARVL
+163 IPQPVVRVL
-172 AEKGKDV
+172 SEKGKET
-179 MFVRPK
+179 MFGRPK

-207 MCRYDLNEVDVAWL
+207 MCRYDLNEEDVAWL
-221 QITNEEF
+221 QVINEEF
-228 AEMAVPPLD
+228 TEMAIPPLD

-373 SQIPSNRWALICC
+373 SHIPSNRWALICC

-412 LHASLEMNTILTED
+412 LHANLEMNTILTDD

-440 LEGTESRDRD
+440 LEGDESRDRD
-450 SGGEEEKESARDKK
+450 SGDEEKESARDKK
-464 CKRRGRV
+464 GRRRV
-471 RVEENATSSSLS
+471 KVLEEEDAASPSSSS
-483 SYVAPQLINRAPSDL
+483 CVAPQLIDRALTNP
-498 EGLSSRQQEK
+498 EALSKEEK

-518 AMEEDFYQFV
+518 EMEEEFYQFV
-528 EVEEVA
+528 DVEEVT
-534 SHLKLP
+534 SNLKLV

-613 RSLWRVQE
+613 RSLWKVQE

-632 RELLTGDPSAKD
+632 HELLSGDPSAKD
-644 LEKLFSLDWLSSQ
+644 LEKLFSLGWLSSQ
-657 GSQSRSSWSH
+657 GSQSSSSWSP

-674 GSSKQEKRK
+674 KEKRK
-683 SSDRKGLSD
+683 SSERKSLPN
-692 SPHTHKKDNLSIPL
+692 SPHTQKKDNLSKAS
-706 ETKDSKGSRIK
+706 ETRDSKSSQIK
-717 ESAPA
+717 EAA
-722 EAISDAKIQNSEI
+722 AMEARIQHISQETPFK
-735 SPEIQFPKL
+735 KL
-744 QKPEVDQETVTVKQH
+744 PKPEVIQEPAVVKLPKH
-759 KPESRK
+759 ESRK
-765 GLRRE
+765 GPRRE
-770 ATGPEHETLAR
+770 AAEPELEAR
-781 PKRDND
+781 RKRDIE
-787 HEQEERRRKRR
+787 HEQEERRRKKGND
-798 SDVTE
+798 STE
-803 SFPSQVKNRFG
+803 SFTSQGKNRFG
-814 TKHLEKTVSIRLV
+814 SKHLEKTVSIRLV
-827 DIRNSDTDDYFTEEG
+827 DIRNSDSDNYFIDEG
-842 MTKRS
+842 IKRS
-847 SVSLDV
+847 PVSPDV
-853 TTNTKLNRSSVASD
+853 TSNTKCNKASTVSD
-867 AAAATKANG
+867 TAPSAKTNG
-876 WLRKT
+876 WLRR
-881 PANGSHRPVAGHL
+881 ASADSSHASNGPEAAQLRS
-894 KGWGKF
+894 WGKF
-900 RIPKRAERPLTA
+900 RIPKRSEKPASITEQKQAELHKP
-912 TIKEPEEVEHR
+912 
-923 KQLLRP
+923 LLRP
-929 LTNTPEPS
+929 LTNTPKPS

-946 SENDGYTSESKPGD
+946 TENEDYTSDSKASD
-960 GEMEPCLKRCH
+960 GELEPCLKRCH

-978 SSLGRRYGSD
+978 SSLSRRYVSD

>member
-1 MRRVHVDFRFG
+1 
-12 VLSDQQGNSVPTP
+12 
-25 ELRRQTTMKRSR
+25 MKRSR
-37 HPSSS
+37 HLSSS
-42 DDSDNGRRK
+42 DDSDNG
-51 PRKRK
+51 
-56 KGGRWRRINEKKK
+56 
-69 KAHGLRNR
+69 
-77 RQSRDRRCIWTFK
+77 S
-90 DILAG
+90 

-137 EDYYVLADPWRQE
+137 EDYYVLADPWRQD

-163 IPQPVARVL
+163 IPQPVARSL
-172 AEKGKDV
+172 AEKGKEV
-179 MFVRPK
+179 MFVKPK

-207 MCRYDLNEVDVAWL
+207 MCRYDLNEEDVAWL
-221 QITNEEF
+221 NTVNEEF
-228 AEMAVPPLD
+228 AEMAMPRLD

-243 VMEEFERCCHE
+243 VMEEFEHRCHE
-254 NMTHAMETEEG
+254 NMTHATETEEG

-373 SQIPSNRWALICC
+373 SHIPSNRWALICC
-386 LCKEK
+386 MCKEK

-440 LEGTESRDRD
+440 IEAAESRG
-450 SGGEEEKESARDKK
+450 SGDDDDEGRVKESVRDKK
-464 CKRRGRV
+464 GKRRGRV
-471 RVEENATSSSLS
+471 RGEEDPAPSSSSSSLC
-483 SYVAPQLINRAPSDL
+483 VVPQRAERSFANTQT
-498 EGLSSRQQEK
+498 LSSRQQEK
-508 RVNLRKLKLQ
+508 RVSLRKLKLQ
-518 AMEEDFYQFV
+518 EMEEEFYQFV

-534 SHLKLP
+534 EHLKLL
-540 PEVVDFLYQYWKLKR
+540 PEVVDFLFQYWKLKR

-560 QPLLTPKKDEEE
+560 KPLLTPKKDEEE
-572 SLARREQEVLLRR
+572 SLARREHEVLLRR

-621 QIFQHQVRLLD
+621 QIFHHQVRLLD
-632 RELLTGDPSAKD
+632 QELFSGDPSAKD
-644 LEKLFSLDWLSSQ
+644 LEKLLSLGWLSSQ

-667 SGLKTKR
+667 SGLKTKQ
-674 GSSKQEKRK
+674 GFLKQEKRK
-683 SSDRKGLSD
+683 GSDRKGLAD
-692 SPHTHKKDNLSIPL
+692 SLHTYKKDNLSKPL
-706 ETKDSKGSRIK
+706 ETKDSKSSHIK
-717 ESAPA
+717 ESQPA
-722 EAISDAKIQNSEI
+722 EAASDAKTQNSENEEEEDLY
-735 SPEIQFPKL
+735 PNPLKLEGIQDSVSVKL
-744 QKPEVDQETVTVKQH
+744 H
-759 KPESRK
+759 KLESRK
-765 GLRRE
+765 SVRRE
-770 ATGPEHETLAR
+770 APGPEQEALAR
-781 PKRDND
+781 RKRDSD
-787 HEQEERRRKRR
+787 QEQEERRRKRR
-798 SDVTE
+798 GEGTE
-803 SFPSQVKNRFG
+803 SFPKNRFG
-814 TKHLEKTVSIRLV
+814 LKNLEKTVSIRLV
-827 DIRNSDTDDYFTEEG
+827 DIRNSDTEDYFLDEG
-842 MTKRS
+842 MTKRRHAAS
-847 SVSLDV
+847 PDAS
-853 TTNTKLNRSSVASD
+853 TNTKLNRANRVAD
-867 AAAATKANG
+867 AKATNG
-876 WLRKT
+876 WLRK
-881 PANGSHRPVAGHL
+881 ANAAQSNGSVAGNL
-894 KGWGKF
+894 KDWGKF
-900 RIPKRAERPLTA
+900 RIPKRSEKPPHHHHPTTTKA
-912 TIKEPEEVEHR
+912 PEQR
-923 KQLLRP
+923 KPLLRP

-937 YPRTRLRTG
+937 SYPRTRLRTG
-946 SENDGYTSESKPGD
+946 TENDGLDSKTGD
-960 GEMEPCLKRCH
+960 GGGGEVVEPCLKRCH